1 MVSIY
6 MVLLVKSQL
15 ICFFP
20 IHSRISLHW
29 LKGLLQKNPLSAE
42 KGEGCA
48 DLRIKCLSVSMRLA
62 FCCANAP
69 RRMKTMPSFLSER
82 VLMTAS
88 VKICHP
94 ISLWEFG
101 LFFLTVKLALRRR
114 IPCLARFSKFQLRGG
129 SMSRSA
135 FSSLKIFLKEGGI
148 LIPSGT
154 EKLSPWASPVP
165 W

>member
-6 MVLLVKSQL
+6 MVLLVKFQL
-15 ICFFP
+15 IGFFP
-20 IHSRISLHW
+20 IHSRISLNW

-94 ISLWEFG
+94 IS
-101 LFFLTVKLALRRR
+101 
-114 IPCLARFSKFQLRGG
+114 CLARVSKFQLRGG

-135 FSSLKIFLKEGGI
+135 FNSLKIFLKEGGI

-154 EKLSPWASPVP
+154 EKLSP
-165 W
+165 